1 MSCGRSSVRRLT
13 CALSQAEQNIASTKA
28 ALSCDRANLGDGY
41 AGHHVNNVKDYPNLA
56 VEADNIKFVKR
67 KGEHLAEHGGNFRN
81 TTSGPLIDRKKM
93 IEEHQSSK
101 KTE

>member
-1 MSCGRSSVRRLT
+1 M
-13 CALSQAEQNIASTKA
+13 
-28 ALSCDRANLGDGY
+28 
-41 AGHHVNNVKDYPNLA
+41 KDYPNLA